1 MHPQRTPRNA
11 LGTKKA
17 HPREDGPA
25 VFSATWKW
33 RALRLPST
41 RTQDRDPSGR
51 DRDVRDDAAA
61 SNSASRNASAQRE
74 SGQGSLLLVTG
85 STINGVIAGT
95 LGVAEGL

>member
-1 MHPQRTPRNA
+1 MHSKRTPRNA

-51 DRDVRDDAAA
+51 DHDVRDDAAA
-61 SNSASRNASAQRE
+61 SCSASRNASAERE
-74 SGQGSLLLVTG
+74 NGQGISTLVMG
-85 STINGVIAGT
+85 STHIRVNVGT
-95 LGVAEGL
+95 LGIAEAL